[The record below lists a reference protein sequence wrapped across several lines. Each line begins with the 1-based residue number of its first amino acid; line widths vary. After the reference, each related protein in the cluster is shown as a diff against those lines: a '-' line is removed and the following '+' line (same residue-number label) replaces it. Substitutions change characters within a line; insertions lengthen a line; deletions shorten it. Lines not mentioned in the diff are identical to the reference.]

1 MSSPSAVSTSK
12 YKPTPLDMKTAL
24 FIIDMQNDFCTP
36 SGSLYIPG
44 SEQDVA
50 RLSRFIGKNKGLLD
64 ALILSQ
70 DNHQV
75 MDIAHPG
82 FWRNGKGDTPAPFTG
97 ITYDDAASG
106 VWTPRFEKEL
116 VLQYLKALDEQGEFP
131 HTIWPEHCLM
141 GSEGAA
147 IVPEIMKAVRQWAS
161 QGKFYQLVVKG
172 TNPFTEHFGALR
184 SNVPI
189 DGAPETQLN
198 VELVM
203 KLKTFDRILVA
214 GEAKSHCVASTIKQ
228 LFAYPDLM
236 KRLVI
241 LDDCMANVPG
251 FEHIADP
258 IYQRALEMGATV
270 TKSTIINL

>member
-1 MSSPSAVSTSK
+1 
-12 YKPTPLDMKTAL
+12 MKTAL

-36 SGSLYIPG
+36 TGALYIPG
-44 SEQDVA
+44 AEQDVA
-50 RLSRFIGKNKGLLD
+50 RLSKFIDTCSVRLN
-64 ALILSQ
+64 AIILTM

-75 MDIAHPG
+75 MDIAHPC
-82 FWRNGKGDTPAPFTG
+82 FWTNSKCETPAPFTG
-97 ITYDDAASG
+97 ITGSDVATGA
-106 VWTPRFEKEL
+106 WTPRFEREM
-116 VLQYLKALDEQGEFP
+116 VLQYLKELDEQGEFS

-147 IVPEIMKAVRQWAS
+147 IVPAIMNSVKQWAN

-172 TNPFTEHFGALR
+172 TNPLTEHFGALR

-189 DGAPETQLN
+189 EGASETQLN
-198 VELVM
+198 VELLM
-203 KLKTFDRILVA
+203 KLKSFDKIIVA
-214 GEAKSHCVASTIKQ
+214 GEAKSHCVANTVKQ
-228 LFAYPDLM
+228 LFEYPELM
-236 KRLVI
+236 ERLII

-270 TKSTIINL
+270 TKSTTLTL

>member
-1 MSSPSAVSTSK
+1 
-12 YKPTPLDMKTAL
+12 MKTAL
-24 FIIDMQNDFCTP
+24 FIIDMQNDFCKPT
-36 SGSLYIPG
+36 GSLYIPG
-44 SEQDVA
+44 AEHDVA
-50 RLSRFIGKNKGLLD
+50 RLSTFIDTNSGLLN
-64 ALILSQ
+64 AIILTQ

-82 FWRNGKGDTPAPFTG
+82 FWRNGKGEFPAPFTG
-97 ITYDDAASG
+97 ITYADIVSG
-106 VWTPRFEKEL
+106 VWIPRFEKEL
-116 VLQYLKALDEQGEFP
+116 VLQYLNALDVQGEFP

-147 IVPEIMKAVRQWAS
+147 IVPEIMNAVNQWAS
-161 QGKFYQLVVKG
+161 QGRFYQLVVKG

-214 GEAKSHCVASTIKQ
+214 GEAKSHCVANTIKQ

-241 LDDCMANVPG
+241 LNDCMSNVPG
-251 FEHIADP
+251 FEQIADP
-258 IYQRALEMGATV
+258 IYQRALAMGAVITN
-270 TKSTIINL
+270 STNINL